1 MKLRA
6 LKFILTIFS
15 VIYPFAI
22 FFASC
27 LSIWILCLL
36 GILWAIRGFFESGN
50 FKYICFFIAVFFM
63 LCMIFRGTNLAFL
76 YPVLMSLLFLAI
88 FANSLRNEAL
98 ITKIARLKEPNLD
111 QNGVIYTRKLTKIW
125 CVFFVI
131 NGVVAYVLSLMED
144 KIYWSLYSG
153 VISYMIMGVLFGGEI
168 LYRKIVLKV

>member
-1 MKLRA
+1 
-6 LKFILTIFS
+6 
-15 VIYPFAI
+15 
-22 FFASC
+22 
-27 LSIWILCLL
+27 
-36 GILWAIRGFFESGN
+36 
-50 FKYICFFIAVFFM
+50 
-63 LCMIFRGTNLAFL
+63 MIFRGTNLAFL

>member
-15 VIYPFAI
+15 VIYPFAL
-22 FFASC
+22 FFARD
-27 LSIWILCLL
+27 LSIWILGLL
-36 GILWAIRGFFESGN
+36 AILWAIRGIFEGGK

-63 LCMIFRGTNLAFL
+63 LCVIFRGSDLAFL

-88 FANSLRNEAL
+88 FANSLRNEAI
-98 ITKIARLKEPNLD
+98 ITKIARLKEPSLD

-125 CVFFVI
+125 CGFFVVNALI
-131 NGVVAYVLSLMED
+131 AYLLSLMEN

-153 VISYMIMGVLFGGEI
+153 VVSYMIMGVLFGGEI